1 MFCLRNVLKSNRI
14 LVFPKQR
21 KQVIKVSSLSTSD
34 SLCKIETSLVN
45 IFDRNTKSLQ
55 RQRAA
60 IAEDVNLY
68 DYLKDEIGYRLA
80 DRVFDIKRKFQS
92 AADIGTDS
100 ILSFFTLLFYKTFT
114 RL

>member
-1 MFCLRNVLKSNRI
+1 MFCIRNVLKSNRI

-21 KQVIKVSSLSTSD
+21 KQVIKVCSISTSD
-34 SLCKIETSLVN
+34 SLYKIETSLVN

-92 AADIGTDS
+92 AADIGIDR
-100 ILSFFTLLFYKTFT
+100 ILSFSIIIIRYF
-114 RL
+114 